1 MFTMQNM
8 FEKSLKKLAMESDDI
23 SYYLIFQPYNNTYIY
38 LNVQLYKTTE
48 RTEPLLLL
56 FEFVPFPGDLS
67 VPRIPPVH
75 LSPSVTT
82 ADAGSVY
89 KATSSQHIRHT
100 LAILNQQQPKK
111 MY

>member
-1 MFTMQNM
+1 M
-8 FEKSLKKLAMESDDI
+8 LAAMTAAP
-23 SYYLIFQPYNNTYIY
+23 LRGFLVQPYNNTYIY

-82 ADAGSVY
+82 ADAGTVY
-89 KATSSQHIRHT
+89 KATSSQHMT
-100 LAILNQQQPKK
+100 YFSNTVLTTTLNQQQPKK
-111 MY
+111 NVLKTKTS